1 MGSKFWGFSLA
12 VYGAEA
18 VEPECLSL
26 QDRFGLDINLLLLC
40 AFVGAVHGVTLTADD
55 IAAARAEAAS
65 WHDDIVKPLRA
76 ARRCLKTVA
85 LSEAGIAEAA
95 AQLRTRV
102 KAAEVESEYVE
113 QLLLERWAEARLAA
127 WLRREFTRRG
137 RRERCGAVQVLCGYR
152 TARRGDASRRGG
164 AGAGESL
171 ARR

>member
-76 ARRCLKTVA
+76 ARRRLKTVA
-85 LSEAGIAEAA
+85 LSEARIAEAA

-102 KAAEVESEYVE
+102 KAAELESEYVE

-127 WLRREFTRRG
+127 WPR
-137 RRERCGAVQVLCGYR
+137 
-152 TARRGDASRRGG
+152 
-164 AGAGESL
+164 GESRDAVVANVAALFKSYAVTEPL
-171 ARR
+171 AAVTHVVEAALAQAKA

>member
-85 LSEAGIAEAA
+85 LSEARIAEAA

-102 KAAEVESEYVE
+102 KAAELESEYVE

-127 WLRREFTRRG
+127 WPRRESRDAIVANV
-137 RRERCGAVQVLCGYR
+137 AVLFKSYAV
-152 TARRGDASRRGG
+152 T
-164 AGAGESL
+164 EPL
-171 ARR
+171 AAVTHLVEAALAQAKA

>member
-102 KAAEVESEYVE
+102 KATELESEYVE

-127 WLRREFTRRG
+127 WLRRESRD
-137 RRERCGAVQVLCGYR
+137 AVVANVAALFKSYAV
-152 TARRGDASRRGG
+152 T
-164 AGAGESL
+164 EPL
-171 ARR
+171 AAVTHLVEAALAQAKA